1 MILLS
6 YNARGL
12 LSASNL
18 SLVAAGI
25 VALLAVFAFL
35 NAVLTA
41 QRGRT
46 IAYYS
51 VRREMQQ
58 RANRRLLLSLVL
70 LLLAGALFVSYYI
83 LPREALPVTQPP
95 SATPA
100 HTADVVKATS
110 PAESIEDNTPA
121 PTATLASP
129 IPTPRPA
136 PTAPP
141 RATRIPEPT
150 SSLVSPLPSPMPEP
164 SVTPA
169 VVEPNKRLTLRE
181 IASGIDENNLPA
193 GAGTDFQAGTP
204 TIYIFFDYRDVPPNA
219 LLRQTWF
226 RDGGSVHFDSQP
238 FNQDGA
244 QNGAGL
250 AKVQWSPRGGFKAG
264 LYEVRLQLGG
274 VPQFVANFEV
284 R

>member
-1 MILLS
+1 
-6 YNARGL
+6 
-12 LSASNL
+12 
-18 SLVAAGI
+18 
-25 VALLAVFAFL
+25 
-35 NAVLTA
+35 
-41 QRGRT
+41 
-46 IAYYS
+46 
-51 VRREMQQ
+51 MQQ

-100 HTADVVKATS
+100 HTADAVGATS
-110 PAESIEDNTPA
+110 PAESIEDNTPT

>member
-1 MILLS
+1 M
-6 YNARGL
+6 
-12 LSASNL
+12 
-18 SLVAAGI
+18 
-25 VALLAVFAFL
+25 
-35 NAVLTA
+35 LTA

-70 LLLAGALFVSYYI
+70 LLLAGALFVSYYM
-83 LPREALPVTQPP
+83 LPREAFPVTQPP

-100 HTADVVKATS
+100 HTVDATEAS
-110 PAESIEDNTPA
+110 PPAESVEDNPPA
-121 PTATLASP
+121 PTATLTSP
-129 IPTPRPA
+129 IPTP
-136 PTAPP
+136 P
-141 RATRIPEPT
+141 RATLIPEPT
-150 SSLVSPLPSPMPEP
+150 SSLVSPLLSPLSEP
-164 SVTPA
+164 SATLA

-181 IASGIDENNLPA
+181 IASGIDENGLPA

-226 RDGGSVHFDSQP
+226 HDGGSVHFDSQP

-264 LYEVRLQLGG
+264 LYEVRIQLGG